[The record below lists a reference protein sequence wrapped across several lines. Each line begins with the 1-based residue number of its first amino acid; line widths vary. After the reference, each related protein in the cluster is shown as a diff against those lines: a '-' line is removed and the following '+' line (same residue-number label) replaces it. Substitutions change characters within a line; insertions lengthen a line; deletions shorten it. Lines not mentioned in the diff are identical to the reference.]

1 MKTLFAL
8 TMMLVISTSAI
19 AQNQSNGLVNPSIF
33 NPTGQQ
39 FTSGFPFAPEIFRF
53 RPGLVTQADDFGTP
67 SDPFSFFD
75 ARWFSI
81 GRLQTSEAQTVY
93 GLRFQLPFR
102 AVTFGYQDIEDNNPR
117 IQWIYEEEGIGDL
130 EFRVADSF
138 TSTNSDLV
146 ATMRSDTGTVFAIN
160 NSSAF
165 DDAKVGILDVN
176 FDKALEIVMEFNGE
190 NPTYGVDVLNGA
202 NGKENYGYNARILG
216 TADEN
221 FGYNSIIEGN
231 AENNYGYNTEILG
244 EAGLNW
250 GLRAFVFG
258 NASTRYGVDA
268 IAQGEGNLNFGVKG
282 LALGATTNFGI
293 YGSVPNTGG
302 FSNNPGDFA
311 GFFDG
316 DLGTTSVGLFVP
328 SDSRLKKRIKD
339 MEFAHKDL
347 LKLKPKVYEYIKS
360 DKINLSQGQQFGFI
374 AQELEEVFPE
384 LIKEVKK
391 PVFDKDGNITEYF
404 EYKSVNYIP
413 LIPVLTASL
422 QELTKEVENLKATNN
437 SYLVYSDRLSSEEQ
451 KRLESMAYKLE
462 QNYPNPFSG
471 KSIIEYSLPYNEK
484 GASIMVFDLTGG
496 LLKTFKLSDKSG
508 QILINS
514 EDFKP
519 GMYLYSLVVRND
531 EIMTKKMI
539 VR

>member
-1 MKTLFAL
+1 MKTLFSL
-8 TMMLVISTSAI
+8 IMMLIITISAY
-19 AQNQSNGLVNPSIF
+19 AQNQSDGFVNNGFF

-39 FTSGFPFAPEIFRF
+39 FTGIPFAPEIFRF
-53 RPGLVTQADDFGTP
+53 QPGLVTQADEFADP

-81 GRLQTSEAQTVY
+81 GRLQTSEQQTVY

-138 TSTNSDLV
+138 NSTSSDLV
-146 ATMRSDTGTVFAIN
+146 ATMRSDTGTVFGIDN
-160 NSSAF
+160 TPFF
-165 DDAKVGILDVN
+165 DDSKVGILN
-176 FDKALEIVMEFNGE
+176 KRFDNSLEIFMEFNSE
-190 NPTYGVDVLNGA
+190 NPTYGVDVHNLVNGS
-202 NGKENYGYNARILG
+202 ENYGYNVEITG
-216 TADEN
+216 TSDQN
-221 FGYNSIIEGN
+221 FGLNAIMNGDTSNSFGLKSDFI
-231 AENNYGYNTEILG
+231 G
-244 EAGLNW
+244 EAGRAW
-250 GLRAFVFG
+250 GLLTNISGSSSIRWGVHATASGSGNSNYGVFG
-258 NASTRYGVDA
+258 KAS
-268 IAQGEGNLNFGVKG
+268 
-282 LALGATTNFGI
+282 GASNNFGI
-293 YGSVPNTGG
+293 YGEATGT
-302 FSNNPGDFA
+302 SDFA

-316 DLGTTSVGLFVP
+316 DIGTTAGSFIP
-328 SDSRLKKRIKD
+328 SDERLKQNIED
-339 MEFAHKDL
+339 ISYANESLM
-347 LKLKPKVYEYIKS
+347 KLKPRVYEYIKS
-360 DKINLSQGQQFGFI
+360 GKINLSQGQQFGFI

-384 LIKEVKK
+384 LIKDVKK
-391 PVFDKDGNITEYF
+391 PVFDKKGNITEYF

-413 LIPVLTASL
+413 LIAVLTASV
-422 QELTKEVENLKATNN
+422 QELNKEVEDLKATNN

-462 QNYPNPFSG
+462 QNYPNPFIG

-508 QILINS
+508 QIIINS
-514 EDFKP
+514 EDFKS